1 MKIIVISGPSGSG
14 KTCLS
19 NKLSKLLNNS
29 IVIKTDSYYRDN
41 ILIRFLSIFLYDIY
55 DRLLSIKKNELI
67 KTLISINNKD
77 RLISFYKYDFKRK
90 HSSHSKI
97 SINYNVDSQFIIL
110 EGIFS
115 HRLDLNYQETINIVC
130 EEEKEICFK
139 RRLLRDQLYRGRKNS
154 EVYKKFNKSW
164 YLFNKN
170 IKKYIKNYKII
181 SLNPVNNVSYN
192 KLIIN
197 LQKISNKKNQKK

>member
-97 SINYNVDSQFIIL
+97 SINYNVDNQFIIL

-139 RRLLRDQLYRGRKNS
+139 RRLLRDKLDRGRKNS
-154 EVYKKFNKSW
+154 EVYKKFNRSW

-181 SLNPVNNVSYN
+181 SLNPVDNVSFN

-197 LQKISNKKNQKK
+197 LEKISNKNNQKK